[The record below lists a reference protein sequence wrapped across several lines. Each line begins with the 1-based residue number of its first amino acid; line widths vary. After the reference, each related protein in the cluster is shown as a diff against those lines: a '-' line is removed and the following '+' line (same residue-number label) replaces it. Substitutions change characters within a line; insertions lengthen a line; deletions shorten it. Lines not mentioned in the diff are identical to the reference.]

1 MHNTATIG
9 EARRAGGEGQRPGGE
24 GPGGED
30 RRAGEKGDGIRR
42 LDIDAI
48 RKEFPILETTVY
60 GYPLVYLDN
69 AATTQK
75 PLAVLNAMDEYYRT
89 INSNVHRGVHY
100 LSQQATDACEA
111 SRVRVAD
118 FINARHAYEVI
129 FTRGTTESINLIA
142 ACFGK
147 KFLHEGDSILISGME
162 HHSNIVPWQMI
173 CEEKKATL
181 KVIPIDENGELVL
194 DGLDEVLK
202 DGVKLVAFNYVSN
215 ALGTINPAKEIIAA
229 AHRHGIPVL
238 LDAAQAIQ
246 HMEVDVQDLD
256 VDFLAFSSHKL
267 YGPTGIGILYGKE
280 EWLNQLPPYQGG
292 GEMIK
297 TVTFEKTTYNDLPFK
312 FEAGTPDM
320 AGMIGLGAAVR
331 YVQELGLDN
340 IQHAEYEL
348 MTYALDVLRE
358 IKGFR
363 LIGNADAGHRSGVIS
378 FLIGNIHPFDMG
390 EILDQQGIAVRTG
403 HHCAQPI
410 MDRYCI
416 PGTVRASLA
425 IYNTPAEMDR
435 LAAGIRKA
443 VTLLG

>member
-1 MHNTATIG
+1 MHDTMMTIK
-9 EARRAGGEGQRPGGE
+9 ENR
-24 GPGGED
+24 
-30 RRAGEKGDGIRR
+30 K
-42 LDIDAI
+42 LDIEKI
-48 RKEFPILETTVY
+48 RKDFPILETTVY
-60 GYPLVYLDN
+60 GHPLVYLDN

-75 PLAVLNAMDEYYRT
+75 PIAVLKAMEEYYKT

-100 LSQQATDACEA
+100 LSQQATEACEA
-111 SRVRVAD
+111 SRRKVVE
-118 FINARHAYEVI
+118 FLGARYAHEII
-129 FTRGTTESINLIA
+129 FTKGTTESINLVA
-142 ACFGK
+142 ASFGK
-147 KFLHEGDSILISGME
+147 KFLKAGDSILVSGME

-173 CEEKKATL
+173 CEEKNATL

-194 DGLDEVLK
+194 DDLDNLLK
-202 DGVKLVAFNYVSN
+202 GTKLVAFNYVSN

-229 AHRHGIPVL
+229 AHRHGIPVM

-280 EWLNQLPPYQGG
+280 EWLNKLPPYQGG

-297 TVTFEKTTYNDLPFK
+297 TVTFEKTTYNELPFK

-320 AGMIGLGAAVR
+320 AGMIGLGAAID
-331 YVQELGLDN
+331 YVQGLGIRN
-340 IQHAEYEL
+340 IQQAEDRL
-348 MTYALDVLRE
+348 MAYAIDILRG
-358 IKGFR
+358 IDGFR
-363 LIGNADAGHRSGVIS
+363 LIGSKDHRAGVIS
-378 FLIGNIHPFDMG
+378 FLVGAIHPFDLG
-390 EILDQQGIAVRTG
+390 EILDKQGIAVRTG
-403 HHCAQPI
+403 HHCAQPV

-425 IYNTPAEMDR
+425 FYNTPAEMDR
-435 LAAGIRKA
+435 LVAGIRKA